1 MKSLSPCT
9 FLKPAGMRKH
19 TTYPHD
25 PLLGQGLERTEIHLS
40 VVAGRFLK
48 AHCKILR
55 HIYVHRGQKF
65 IFRKFRAEDKLLGRK
80 VAFNHKYILFI
91 HA

>member
-1 MKSLSPCT
+1 MESLSPCP
-9 FLKPAGMRKH
+9 FLELAGIREH
-19 TTYPHD
+19 AAHSHD
-25 PLLGQGLERTEIHLS
+25 TLLSQCLERTEIHLS
-40 VVAGRFLK
+40 VVSGRFLK

-65 IFRKFRAEDKLLGRK
+65 IFRKFRAEDKLLRCK
-80 VAFNHKYILFI
+80 VAFNHEYILFI